1 MALSVYNSNWAPLQP
16 ELDME
21 LLAFQHNFFYPEY
34 PSTTTNI
41 DPLLFHDQ
49 PNHDSILPY
58 LAPPP
63 PLDHNSIDI
72 PPPPPQEFDYSYPY
86 QYQYQHSY
94 PKRQKCCYEDE
105 NYLYYP
111 EEELLMPSLTS
122 DVFVPNPPLLLP
134 EFSLPEFYGS
144 PVVLPAFD
152 YYGCGEEEANSSGKN
167 IRASGGGGGG
177 DGGGSLSAQSVAA
190 RQRRRKITEKTQ
202 ELGKLIPGGHKM
214 NTAKMFHA
222 ASKYIKYLQAQV
234 GILECMGSTTTQE
247 NEEALHLRELQAL
260 ALSPCIQEKL
270 NSSEKCLVPEKF
282 VETLAND
289 PELQSNSPILDE
301 LHQLIHTSSG

>member
-21 LLAFQHNFFYPEY
+21 LLAFQHKFFYPEY
-34 PSTTTNI
+34 PSTTANI
-41 DPLLFHDQ
+41 DPLLFHGT
-49 PNHDSILPY
+49 
-58 LAPPP
+58 PPP
-63 PLDHNSIDI
+63 PLPLDHDSIDV
-72 PPPPPQEFDYSYPY
+72 PPPPPQEFEYPYPY
-86 QYQYQHSY
+86 QYQRSY

-134 EFSLPEFYGS
+134 EFTLPEFYGS

-152 YYGCGEEEANSSGKN
+152 YYGCSEEEANSSGKN
-167 IRASGGGGGG
+167 IRAGGGGGG
-177 DGGGSLSAQSVAA
+177 GRLSAQSVAA

-214 NTAKMFHA
+214 NTAEMFHA
-222 ASKYIKYLQAQV
+222 ASKYIKFLQAQV

-247 NEEALHLRELQAL
+247 NEEEALHPRELQAL

-270 NSSEKCLVPEKF
+270 YSSEKCLVPEKF
-282 VETLAND
+282 VETLANN
-289 PELQSNSPILDE
+289 PEFKSNSPISNE
-301 LHQLIHTSSG
+301 LHQLIQTSSG